1 MTAKTSKPTEICT
14 CTDLSFQWLAAY
26 AAQFDLE
33 YDELVKR
40 TGAGRLCG
48 DCETC
53 LRKAI
58 TAADGREKAVVKK

>member
-1 MTAKTSKPTEICT
+1 MTAKTSKPTDICT
-14 CTDLSFQWLAAY
+14 CTDLSFEWLAAY

-58 TAADGREKAVVKK
+58 PAAERRVKTVGKK

>member
-1 MTAKTSKPTEICT
+1 MTAKTSNPADTCT
-14 CTDLSFQWLAAY
+14 CTDLSFEWLAAY

-33 YDELVKR
+33 YDELVRR

-48 DCETC
+48 NCETC

-58 TAADGREKAVVKK
+58 TAADSRDKAGVKK